1 MNGRAEEEAMRPE
14 YDFSGGVR
22 GKHYRA
28 YRRGATIVPSSTGD
42 ETAPGTNE
50 DALREALRTIERR
63 REDAGDGQWLE
74 DLAIDLAPRL
84 TEWQIEQAWPWK
96 DWPDRVAVLGD
107 RSSANDDGIDA
118 VARGRDG
125 RLIAIQCKARGQTAE
140 GNEGTITGED
150 VNNFIAATASPAWA
164 ERWIV
169 TTARPSRHVRQKLGP
184 LADPEKPIRWVMFPE
199 AVGAEL
205 AGSGAAEWREDPRTR
220 MQEEAIGKTI
230 DGLEALRAA
239 RARHPGWG
247 PDETRGR
254 TIMPCGTG
262 KTRVGYEV
270 SRRIAPEGLT
280 IILAPSIGLVRQLRQ
295 AWLGWAEH
303 AGERLDPLSVCSD
316 VRVADSADR
325 KEQEEKRAAA
335 DETRIGED
343 DPTEDRGLVTAA
355 ELVGSVE
362 KESRGI
368 GKWLAREES
377 PGRPV
382 VFCTYQSGHQ
392 VAQALRETGKRA
404 ELLICDEAHR
414 TAGIR
419 RAGGKKLGEKI
430 RSFTI
435 CHRSGEFPARTRL
448 YMTATPRVFAMGE
461 GKRNVKWEVHTMDD
475 EATFGAECYRLSYK
489 DAVEQGYI
497 SDYRIIAV
505 MVPASG
511 HEVANRE
518 ASRREAERTEDGKRE
533 GLDTTTTLNVR
544 KLAYAMAVGGMVPDP
559 QGGGQLPIKASIA
572 FCNRIDRSKALAAE
586 LSGDPV
592 REWLKTLGKDGGVEV
607 KEYTVEHRD
616 SGDSPTRREEA
627 LRGLREAT
635 PEAPYAVSNVGIFGE
650 GIDTPELDAVAF
662 VEPRKSPV
670 DVIQAVGRVM
680 RRSTKKEMGYIVVPL
695 AIPPGQNAEAWLEGC
710 ESTEGWRELGQILNA
725 LRAHDG
731 RIEHELAELMH
742 VVAPAQGEVAAHLVV
757 LEDADGVHEDL
768 WTGPKDG
775 LEDVVAEVRE
785 ATGVRERLGEYGDL
799 KDAREAGKLDAPPC
813 ATWIVDARREDRP
826 LIAPVDTHRQ
836 WKAEGDGYA
845 TEPARE
851 RAKEVLNEEI
861 HKAGPPRSRR
871 RLRPAKKGR
880 RARDEKNGSRPDPAT
895 QRSLQLLHSLRTEG
909 AEAVRVNV
917 LERSGLLNGPARDF
931 NVLRE
936 SVEAAAAKLKEDELE
951 DELRTQLGMQRTA
964 RTNTRRAD
972 ACTVT
977 ALLIMTASIV
987 HARIERS
994 GGLKGHETLALDE
1007 VSRHRTP
1014 AEELMRAWDEIL
1026 AIDYQPV
1033 FKRARDLLRHLTR
1046 QVRRTAALDA
1056 AIRGITRDAVE
1067 IADTYAAMGMDYAGE
1082 LFNRVMGDQAADG
1095 AYFTRPVAGVLL
1107 AELAMHVCGE
1117 TGSPGNVQGK
1127 EAWRRLKVMDPA
1139 CGSGTLLMAWIAAMK
1154 RRAQRD
1160 GADGR
1165 TLAALHRYM
1174 VEEGIAGLDINP
1186 VSLQLAGAQ
1195 LTIGDLSARY
1205 RKMGLWEMP
1214 YGYGNGDDGDEFAD
1228 AGSLEL
1234 LIDERVVGK
1243 PPRHDREGQSRLDLE
1258 RTYKSRAKGVRIALR
1273 EDEPKEQEG
1282 IVEDV
1287 VEAVRGRRVALMNPP
1302 FVTREKLGSKFE
1314 RDQQIAVRKRIDAA
1328 QTVLEDADPAMR
1340 GMAEKTT
1347 TRPLYVALGLKCIDP
1362 EEGVLGMVIPTAGL
1376 LAPSGLRER
1385 RILAGQLHVRYVLT
1399 CHEPGNIN
1407 LSQGT
1412 AINESLVVG
1421 SRKGRREGA
1430 PTCFVSL
1437 DRMPRTAEE
1446 AAAVVEAVASGEN
1459 APEGRRK
1466 EVRAERIEAGDWSA
1480 AGWRDLTLDDAV
1492 EEMFGWESL
1501 IAMGEERGVTMK
1513 APGHGALVAH
1523 DGAGAARWVLNSKG
1537 ADGQKRIEGRPDS
1550 KMRLKPKEGE
1560 TEPARKDREEKLW
1573 RKWTRE
1579 YASCL
1584 LMSTGQRTQTGR
1596 LNAVA
1601 CEGEHIGMRWKPVQG
1616 LTEEQARAWAVWLNS
1631 TPGRLMTLIHRGKSL
1646 DFVVYDPAGLLQIR
1660 VPRLDRPGAIGR
1672 LARAWEETREMDV
1685 PQYRE
1690 GYASVRRAWDE
1701 AVCEAVD
1708 EADGRKVREWADRL
1722 NREPAISV
1730 EGFYE
1735 HAGAKDAGTPVSTTC
1750 DRP

>member
-1 MNGRAEEEAMRPE
+1 MNGKPEGDALRPE

-28 YRRGATIVPSSTGD
+28 YRQGTTIVPSETGA
-42 ETAPGTNE
+42 ETARGTNE
-50 DALREALRTIERR
+50 DALREALHTIEEH

-74 DLAIDLAPRL
+74 DLAIDLAPHL

-96 DWPDRVAVLGD
+96 DWPDRRAVLGV
-107 RSSANDDGIDA
+107 RSRADDDGIDA
-118 VARGRDG
+118 VAKGRDG
-125 RLIAIQCKARGQTAE
+125 RLIAIQCKARGRTAE
-140 GNEGTITGED
+140 GSEGTITGED
-150 VNNFIAATASPAWA
+150 VNNFIAATANPVWA

-169 TTARPSRHVRQKLGP
+169 TTARPSRHVGQKLGP
-184 LADPEKPIRWVMFPE
+184 LADPEKPIRWVMLPE
-199 AVGAEL
+199 AIGAEL
-205 AGSGAAEWREDPRTR
+205 ARSETARWEEDPRTR
-220 MQEEAIGKTI
+220 MQEEAIEKTI
-230 DGLEALRAA
+230 GGLEALRAA
-239 RARHPGWG
+239 QARHPGWG

-270 SRRIAPEGLT
+270 SRRIVPEGLT
-280 IILAPSIGLVRQLRQ
+280 VILAPSIGLVRQLRQ

-316 VRVADSADR
+316 PHVADPAGR
-325 KEQEEKRAAA
+325 REQEETRAAA
-335 DETRIGED
+335 DETKIGED
-343 DPTEDRGLVTAA
+343 DPTEDRSLVTAA

-368 GKWLAREES
+368 GKWLAREER

-392 VAQALRETGKRA
+392 VARALRETGKRA

-419 RAGGKKLGEKI
+419 RAGGKRLGEKI
-430 RSFTI
+430 RSFTM
-435 CHRSGEFPARTRL
+435 CHRSEDFPARTRL
-448 YMTATPRVFAMGE
+448 YMTATPRLFAMGE
-461 GKRNVKWEVHTMDD
+461 GRRNVRWEVHTMDD

-489 DAVEQGYI
+489 DAVEEGYI

-518 ASRREAERTEDGKRE
+518 ASRREAERAEDERGK
-533 GLDTTTTLNVR
+533 GLEATTTLNVR
-544 KLAYAMAVGGMVPDP
+544 KLAFAMAIGGMVPDP
-559 QGGGQLPIKASIA
+559 KGEGQLPIKASIA
-572 FCNRIDRSKALAAE
+572 FCNRIERSKALAAE
-586 LSGDPV
+586 LSGSPV
-592 REWLKTLGKDGGVEV
+592 REWLETLARDGGMEAR
-607 KEYTVEHRD
+607 EYTVEHRD
-616 SGDSPTRREEA
+616 SGDGATRREEA

-635 PEAPYAVSNVGIFGE
+635 HEAPYAVSNVGIFGE

-680 RRSTKKEMGYIVVPL
+680 RRSAKKEMGYIVVPL

-731 RIEHELAELMH
+731 RVEHELAKLMH
-742 VVAPAQGEVAAHLVV
+742 VVAPAQGEVATHLVV
-757 LEDADGVHEDL
+757 IEDADGVHEDL

-785 ATGVRERLGEYGDL
+785 EIGVRERLSEYGVL
-799 KDAREAGKLDAPPC
+799 KDAREAGKLDTPPC
-813 ATWIVDARREDRP
+813 ATWIVDARREERP
-826 LIAPVDTHRQ
+826 LIAPVDMHEH

-845 TEPARE
+845 TDPARE
-851 RAKEVLNEEI
+851 RAKVVLNEEI
-861 HKAGPPRSRR
+861 HEAGTRR
-871 RLRPAKKGR
+871 RRRKLRPAKKR
-880 RARDEKNGSRPDPAT
+880 RPERDERNGSRPDRAT
-895 QRSLQLLHSLRTEG
+895 QRSLQLLHSLRNEG
-909 AEAVRVNV
+909 AEAIRVNV
-917 LERSGLLNGPARDF
+917 LERSGLLNGPERDF

-936 SVEAAAAKLKEDELE
+936 SVEAAAGKLKEDELE
-951 DELRTQLGMQRTA
+951 DELKTQLGMQRTA
-964 RTNTRRAD
+964 QTNAKRAD

-977 ALLIMTASIV
+977 ALLLMTASIV

-994 GGLKGHETLALDE
+994 GGLKGHETPALGE
-1007 VSRHRTP
+1007 ISRNRTP

-1046 QVRRTAALDA
+1046 QVRKTAALDA
-1056 AIRGITRDAVE
+1056 AVRGITRDAVE

-1082 LFNRVMGDQAADG
+1082 LFNKVMGDQAADG
-1095 AYFTRPVAGVLL
+1095 AYFTRPAAGVLL

-1117 TGSPGNVQGK
+1117 AGSPGNVQGR
-1127 EAWRRLKVMDPA
+1127 EAWRRMKVMDPA

-1154 RRAQRD
+1154 RRARRD

-1165 TLAALHRYM
+1165 TLAALHKYM

-1195 LTIGDLSARY
+1195 LTIGDLNARY

-1214 YGYGNGDDGDEFAD
+1214 YGYGNGDDSIEPAN

-1234 LIDERVVGK
+1234 LIDERVVGR
-1243 PPRHDREGQSRLDLE
+1243 PPRYDRQGQSRFDLDGE
-1258 RTYKSRAKGVRIALR
+1258 RTYRDKAKGVRIALR

-1282 IVEDV
+1282 IVDDV
-1287 VEAVRGRRVALMNPP
+1287 VEEVRGRRVALMNPP

-1314 RDQQIAVRKRIDAA
+1314 RDQQIAVRKRIDGA
-1328 QTVLEDADPAMR
+1328 QAILEAADPAVR

-1347 TRPLYVALGLKCIDP
+1347 TGPLYVALGLKCIDA
-1362 EEGVLGMVIPTAGL
+1362 EEGILGMVIPTAGL

-1385 RILAGQLHVRYVLT
+1385 QILAEQLHVRYVLT
-1399 CHEPGNIN
+1399 CHEPGNAN

-1412 AINESLVVG
+1412 AVNESLVVG
-1421 SRKGRREGA
+1421 ARKGRREGR

-1437 DRMPRTAEE
+1437 DRMPRTGDE
-1446 AAAVVEAVASGEN
+1446 AVAVVEAIASGEN
-1459 APEGRRK
+1459 VPEGRRK

-1480 AGWRDLTLDDAV
+1480 AGWRDPTLDGAV
-1492 EEMFGWESL
+1492 EEIFGWESL
-1501 IAMGEERGVTMK
+1501 TTMGEEPGVTMK
-1513 APGHGALVAH
+1513 APGHGALVAY
-1523 DGAGAARWVLNSKG
+1523 DGAGAARRLINSKG

-1550 KMRLKPKEGE
+1550 RMRLKPKEGE
-1560 TEPARKDREEKLW
+1560 TETARKDREEKLW
-1573 RKWTRE
+1573 RKWTGE
-1579 YASCL
+1579 YASYL
-1584 LMSTGQRTQTGR
+1584 LVSAGQRTQTGR
-1596 LNAVA
+1596 LGAVA
-1601 CEGEHIGMRWKPVQG
+1601 CESKHIGMRWKPVQG
-1616 LTEEQARAWAVWLNS
+1616 LTQNQAKAWAVWLNS
-1631 TPGRLMTLIHRGKSL
+1631 TPGRLMTLIQRGKSL
-1646 DFVVYDPAGLLQIR
+1646 DFVVYDPAGLLKIR
-1660 VPRLDRPGAIGR
+1660 VPRRDRPRAIER
-1672 LARAWEETREMDV
+1672 LARAWEETRKMDV

-1690 GYASVRRAWDE
+1690 GYAPVRQAWDQ

-1708 EADGRKVREWADRL
+1708 EADSGKVREWADRL

-1730 EGFYE
+1730 EGFFE
-1735 HAGAKDAGTPVSTTC
+1735 
-1750 DRP
+1750 